1 MFRGWIKALFGKK
14 EEAPTNVSEEGA
26 EETIMYIIAGLGNPG
41 RKYAHTRHNAGYE
54 AIDRLADKYGIRIET
69 ERFRA
74 LTGTGVINGQKVL
87 LLKPLTY
94 MNASGESIR
103 AACDFYKLNPEEA
116 FIVLYD
122 DISLPP
128 GQLRV
133 RAKGSAGGHNG
144 IKNIIQHL
152 GTQVFARVKIGVGE
166 KPQEYDLVDYVL
178 GHFPEEEWPTMTD
191 AFSRAGD
198 AAAMLLT
205 EDVQA
210 VMNAYNSHLVKETDR
225 SIV

>member
-1 MFRGWIKALFGKK
+1 MLQWIKEKTGGKK
-14 EEAPTNVSEEGA
+14 E

-54 AIDRLADKYGIRIET
+54 AIDRLADQYGIRIET
-69 ERFRA
+69 EKFRA

-94 MNASGESIR
+94 MNASGESVR
-103 AACDFYKLNPEEA
+103 AACDFYKIDPEEA
-116 FIVLYD
+116 FLVLYD

-144 IKNIIQHL
+144 IKSLIAHL
-152 GTQVFARVKIGVGE
+152 GTQNFARVKIGVGE
-166 KPQEYDLVDYVL
+166 KPQGYDLVDYVL
-178 GHFPEEEWPTMTD
+178 GHFPEDEWTTMTD
-191 AFSRAGD
+191 AFSRAAE

-205 EDVQA
+205 EDVQT
-210 VMNAYNSHLVKETDR
+210 VMNRFNAHL
-225 SIV
+225 

>member
-1 MFRGWIKALFGKK
+1 MSGAEVFLWGTRVGAVFQKTLTRKK
-14 EEAPTNVSEEGA
+14 E

-69 ERFRA
+69 EKFRA
-74 LTGTGVINGQKVL
+74 LTGTGVIEGQKVL

-94 MNASGESIR
+94 MNASGESVR
-103 AACDFYKLNPEEA
+103 AACDFYKIDPEEG
-116 FIVLYD
+116 FLVLYD

-144 IKNIIQHL
+144 IKSLIAHL
-152 GTQVFARVKIGVGE
+152 GTQNFARVKIGVGE
-166 KPQEYDLVDYVL
+166 KPQGYDLVDYVL
-178 GHFPEEEWPTMTD
+178 GHFPEEEWAMMTD
-191 AFSRAGD
+191 AFSRAAE

-210 VMNAYNSHLVKETDR
+210 VMNRFNAHL
-225 SIV
+225 

>member
-1 MFRGWIKALFGKK
+1 MLQWIKEKFGGKK
-14 EEAPTNVSEEGA
+14 E

-54 AIDRLADKYGIRIET
+54 AIDRLADQYGIRIET
-69 ERFRA
+69 EKFRA

-94 MNASGESIR
+94 MNASGESVR
-103 AACDFYKLNPEEA
+103 AACDFYKINPEED
-116 FIVLYD
+116 FLVLYD

-144 IKNIIQHL
+144 IKSLIAHL
-152 GTQVFARVKIGVGE
+152 GTQNFARVKIGVGE
-166 KPQEYDLVDYVL
+166 KLQGYELVDYVL
-178 GHFPEEEWPTMTD
+178 GHFPEEEWTTMTD
-191 AFSRAGD
+191 AFSRAAE

-205 EDVQA
+205 EDVQT
-210 VMNAYNSHLVKETDR
+210 VMNLFNAHL
-225 SIV
+225 